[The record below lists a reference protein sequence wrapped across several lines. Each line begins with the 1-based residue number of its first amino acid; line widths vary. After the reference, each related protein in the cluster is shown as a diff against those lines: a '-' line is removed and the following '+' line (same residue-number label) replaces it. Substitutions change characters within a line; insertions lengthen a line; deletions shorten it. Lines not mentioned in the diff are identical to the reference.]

1 MNIEGI
7 DRMEFLSWMKRI
19 SDRLD
24 ILNELVK
31 AGEKYSAVDEGDQ
44 LLDKQDVLQMLKIS
58 GRSLQRY
65 REKGNLPYYMIG
77 GKQYYRLSDVRQF
90 VRDHLMAP
98 IKVRK

>member
-7 DRMEFLSWMKRI
+7 DRIEFLSWMKRI

-24 ILNELVK
+24 ILSDQVK
-31 AGEKYSAVDEGDQ
+31 ASQKYSAVDDGDQ

-65 REKGNLPYYMIG
+65 RANGKLPYYMIG
-77 GKQYYRLSDVRQF
+77 GKQYYKLSDLRQF
-90 VRDHLMAP
+90 VHDQFLLP
-98 IKVRK
+98 IKK